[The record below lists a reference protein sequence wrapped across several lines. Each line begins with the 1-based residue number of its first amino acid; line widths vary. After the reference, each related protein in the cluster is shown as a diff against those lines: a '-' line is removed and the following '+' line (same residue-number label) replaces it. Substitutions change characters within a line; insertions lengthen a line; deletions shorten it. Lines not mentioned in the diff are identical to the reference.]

1 MTFQTNSQTLMPTK
15 ITGYTVLVNCVLI
28 SHIFHYRISLRSL
41 SILVSLSFI
50 KLSVR
55 FHYKFQWLHCMF
67 IQHLVHMFWQ
77 THHNITALVD
87 SHALP
92 CQKSFKYAVL
102 MLCQLD
108 QLKQYIKLLLVQHFT
123 PGKMSSNS
131 LSRNMFSQHFVA
143 SHVYTWSGSVAHVSI
158 IIKLHKGCTNNSI
171 ALQFQVQ
178 GWGFVCLPSLCIIC
192 TLFV

>member
-1 MTFQTNSQTLMPTK
+1 MTFQTNSPTLMPAK
-15 ITGYTVLVNCVLI
+15 ITSYTVLVNCVLI
-28 SHIFHYRISLRSL
+28 SHVFHYRISLRSL
-41 SILVSLSFI
+41 SILVSLSII

-67 IQHLVHMFWQ
+67 IQHLVHTFWQ

-108 QLKQYIKLLLVQHFT
+108 QLKLLHTNLLVYKITIGATFHPRQDVIKLTVSKHVQSTLCGITCVHLVRI
-123 PGKMSSNS
+123 SSTCKHNYKTS
-131 LSRNMFSQHFVA
+131 
-143 SHVYTWSGSVAHVSI
+143 
-158 IIKLHKGCTNNSI
+158 
-171 ALQFQVQ
+171 
-178 GWGFVCLPSLCIIC
+178 
-192 TLFV
+192 